1 MSAHPRLADD
11 AVMLG
16 SRSSSRGLSSAR
28 WVGSGAV
35 RPSVALNAPAF
46 LKDLGVHLHCLG
58 GVGGRRV
65 TVLTTW
71 LSAAFGARRNR
82 VIEGR
87 LGSVERPAPAALEP
101 KATETVDGR
110 PA

>member
-16 SRSSSRGLSSAR
+16 SRSSSRGLA
-28 WVGSGAV
+28 VGALGSGGA
-35 RPSVALNAPAF
+35 
-46 LKDLGVHLHCLG
+46 
-58 GVGGRRV
+58 GGRRI
-65 TVLTTW
+65 TMLTTW
-71 LSAAFGARRNR
+71 LSAAFGARQNR

-110 PA
+110 RA